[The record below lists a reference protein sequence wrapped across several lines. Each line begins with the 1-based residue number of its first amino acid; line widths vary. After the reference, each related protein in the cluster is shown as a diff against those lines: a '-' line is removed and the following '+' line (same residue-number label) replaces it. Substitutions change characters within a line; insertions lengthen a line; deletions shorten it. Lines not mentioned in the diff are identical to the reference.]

1 MSSKPRRIT
10 LTPVDPQPHFSS
22 RTAGGM
28 WKSNPAFTGA
38 FSSSDSPFSL
48 AEERRLLQQERSK
61 RRHRAA
67 KSTEQ
72 RSWSHHSVAK
82 PLSSSD
88 GSTASPSSMKK
99 EGSVQSGRTSLS
111 AEVITPSLTSSL
123 MKHEEEP
130 LQESP
135 TSTAD
140 KPVVMGPLTSTPLL
154 TPQEPLQ
161 VSQRRVTSS
170 DKKALDEVADIYA
183 RLINGKETHGIGQNL
198 SCTVGDFTHLGF
210 FFLREMWFIDFKLL
224 IDSVL

>member
-10 LTPVDPQPHFSS
+10 LTPVDSQPHFSS
-22 RTAGGM
+22 RTVGGM

-61 RRHRAA
+61 RRHRAP

-88 GSTASPSSMKK
+88 GSTASPSSLKK
-99 EGSVQSGRTSLS
+99 EGSIQSNRTSLS
-111 AEVITPSLTSSL
+111 AEVITQSLTSSP
-123 MKHEEEP
+123 MKREEEP

-135 TSTAD
+135 TTD
-140 KPVVMGPLTSTPLL
+140 KPIVMVPLTSTPLL

-170 DKKALDEVADIYA
+170 NKKALDEVADIYA
-183 RLINGKETHGIGQNL
+183 RLINGKDTWYWPKL
-198 SCTVGDFTHLGF
+198 V
-210 FFLREMWFIDFKLL
+210 LR
-224 IDSVL
+224 SG